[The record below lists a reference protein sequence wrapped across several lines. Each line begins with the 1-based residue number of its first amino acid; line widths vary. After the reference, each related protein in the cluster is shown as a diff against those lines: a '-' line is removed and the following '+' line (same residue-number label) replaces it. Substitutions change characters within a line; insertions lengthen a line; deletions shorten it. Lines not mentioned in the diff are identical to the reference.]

1 MLFLSNADL
10 QVEQIFRASTL
21 CPLII
26 VLIKFPDADG
36 FLKSFLNQI
45 PSQIEQACPNSLFLK
60 LSLKYS

>member
-10 QVEQIFRASTL
+10 QVKQIFRASTF

-36 FLKSFLNQI
+36 FFKSFLNQSQ
-45 PSQIEQACPNSLFLK
+45 SQIEQAGPNSLILK